1 MASGVVSG
9 STASRGQTVVLG
21 AGAVLLTLG
30 VLLGWQS
37 WSERSAPPLDD
48 QLPYLDISGGE
59 PVQVD
64 PDSAVADTNQSP
76 AAVGAPVTITEAS
89 AAVIPS
95 AADVVVHVAGA
106 VAEPGVV
113 SLPAGSRVYQAID
126 LAGGASADADLDRV
140 NLAAPVFDGERIHVP
155 EVGEEIVPVDSSPP
169 LSSTGLSTVPSPID
183 VNLAEGA
190 ELETL
195 RGIGP
200 SLAQAIVTTRVQRG
214 PFRSIDELLEV
225 PGIGEAKLDQIRDQ
239 VTVE

>member
-1 MASGVVSG
+1 MLV
-9 STASRGQTVVLG
+9 

-37 WSERSAPPLDD
+37 WSARSAPPLDD
-48 QLPYLDISGGE
+48 QLPYLNTVERE
-59 PVQVD
+59 PAEVAL
-64 PDSAVADTNQSP
+64 DSTAVNPNQSP
-76 AAVGAPVTITEAS
+76 AAASESGESAEATDVVTTSTVE
-89 AAVIPS
+89 
-95 AADVVVHVAGA
+95 VVVHVAGA
-106 VAEPGVV
+106 VAQPGVV

-126 LAGGASADADLDRV
+126 LVGGASVDADLDRV
-140 NLAAPVFDGERIHVP
+140 NLAAPVTDGERIHVP
-155 EVGEEIVPVDSSPP
+155 EVGEEIVPAELSPP
-169 LSSTGLSTVPSPID
+169 VSGNGLSAVPRPID